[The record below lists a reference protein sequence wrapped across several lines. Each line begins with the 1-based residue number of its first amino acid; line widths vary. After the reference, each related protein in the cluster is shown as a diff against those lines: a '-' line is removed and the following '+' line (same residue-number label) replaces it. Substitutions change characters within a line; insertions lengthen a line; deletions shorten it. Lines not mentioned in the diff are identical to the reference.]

1 MSKCAGLFAICGWL
15 CLLPVVRQT
24 CAAEAEPTIDVVFV
38 GDIMLAE
45 LPGEAISR
53 GVDPFAPFAT
63 LFGQAD
69 ATVGNLECV
78 VATVGKQEVKPYT
91 FRANPDCIPL
101 LKRHFSALTVAN
113 NHSGDFGHDA
123 IVEQFDL
130 FEREKLPYFGGG
142 RNNVAAHTPLVLERK
157 GIKLALLGYNEFKPR
172 RFEAGVATPGVA
184 WSVDEMVIADI
195 KAAREK
201 YHADLVIPFMHWG
214 WENEPVNDRQR
225 NLARTMIAAGA
236 DAVVGAHPHVRQ
248 AIEYFHGKP
257 IVYSLGNFVFNGFE
271 TEDQFTGWVLTLT
284 LDKTGVRRWHT
295 NVSHI
300 DERGLPHLVADA
312 KSPHG
317 DVESEEILDY
327 TLPYPTALL
336 PDK

>member
-1 MSKCAGLFAICGWL
+1 MFQQIRYIAIGSYV
-15 CLLPVVRQT
+15 CLLLTVGRIY
-24 CAAEAEPTIDVVFV
+24 AAEAEPTIDVVFV

-45 LPGEAISR
+45 LPGEAIAR
-53 GVDPFAPFAT
+53 GVDPFEPFAAI
-63 LFGQAD
+63 FAQAD

-91 FRANPDCIPL
+91 FRANPNCIPV

-123 IVEQFDL
+123 ILEQFDL
-130 FEREKLPYFGGG
+130 FDREKLPYFGGG
-142 RNNVAAHTPLVLERK
+142 RNLEAAHKPLVLERR
-157 GIKLALLGYNEFKPR
+157 GLRLALLGYNEFKPR
-172 RFEAGVATPGVA
+172 RFEAGVATPGIA
-184 WSVDEMVIADI
+184 WSVDEQVIDDI

-214 WENEPVNDRQR
+214 WEYELVNERQR
-225 NLARTMIAAGA
+225 NLAHTMITAGA

-248 AIEYFHGKP
+248 AIEYYRGKP

-284 LDKTGVRRWHT
+284 LDKTGVRRWRT

-300 DERGLPHLVADA
+300 DERGLPHLIADA

-317 DVESEEILDY
+317 NVAGEELLDY
-327 TLPYPTALL
+327 TPPYPTDVPAN
-336 PDK
+336 K